1 MSERPGDGYPHWMA
15 VAFHI
20 CLVLPTGLSV
30 MTWNSEL
37 ISHLADASSGESLF
51 VLLFYAIAL
60 LAPLT
65 IGTLTPTRVTRW
77 ISVLTQITLG
87 GIGLLL
93 LTVALDTSAELGQT
107 IMRLSEAAPLQLIV
121 LALLGIGAFRSAS
134 LLTRHSQSVRE
145 RHEEETHEPDHPTS

>member
-51 VLLFYAIAL
+51 VLLFYAAAL

-65 IGTLTPTRVTRW
+65 IGTLTPTTATRAV
-77 ISVLTQITLG
+77 SVLTQTALG
-87 GIGLLL
+87 GIGLFL

>member
-51 VLLFYAIAL
+51 VLLFYAVAL

-93 LTVALDTSAELGQT
+93 LTAALDTSAELGQT
-107 IMRLSEAAPLQLIV
+107 IMRLSEAVPLQLIV
-121 LALLGIGAFRSAS
+121 LALLGVGAFRSAS
-134 LLTRHSQSVRE
+134 LLARHSQSERP
-145 RHEEETHEPDHPTS
+145 RHEEKTHEPDHPTG

>member
-51 VLLFYAIAL
+51 VLLFYAVAL

-107 IMRLSEAAPLQLIV
+107 IMRLSEATPLQLIV
-121 LALLGIGAFRSAS
+121 LALLGVGAFRSAS
-134 LLTRHSQSVRE
+134 LLARHSPQADNDA
-145 RHEEETHEPDHPTS
+145 EEKTHEPDHPTP